1 MADQI
6 CTKCAK
12 TFKAEDLRASSCK
25 ECGEP
30 VPAEY
35 REGIPRGD
43 NEKIAKWKSLMDL
56 PDLPPVKSSIKNS
69 PPPRSTQSPLS
80 EDTRAI
86 IASQNRTT
94 YAIRSLAMF
103 FFISLQSSIVG
114 GGLLGLALNNQSHY
128 DSYGNLNGGAT
139 FFAALGA
146 IIVLGGFFVAVH
158 VGRQELNKSQP

>member
-6 CTKCAK
+6 CIKCGK
-12 TFKAEDLRASSCK
+12 TFKTEDLRVSSCK

-30 VPAEY
+30 LPGES
-35 REGIPRGD
+35 RQGIPRGD

-56 PDLPPVKSSIKNS
+56 PDLPPAKSTIKNS
-69 PPPRSTQSPLS
+69 TPARSTQSPLS

-86 IASQNRTT
+86 IAAQNRTT

-103 FFISLQSSIVG
+103 FFIFLQSSILG

-128 DSYGNLNGGAT
+128 DSYGNLNGGAI

-146 IIVLGGFFVAVH
+146 IIALVGFFVAVH
-158 VGRQELNKSQP
+158 VGRQELNKSKP